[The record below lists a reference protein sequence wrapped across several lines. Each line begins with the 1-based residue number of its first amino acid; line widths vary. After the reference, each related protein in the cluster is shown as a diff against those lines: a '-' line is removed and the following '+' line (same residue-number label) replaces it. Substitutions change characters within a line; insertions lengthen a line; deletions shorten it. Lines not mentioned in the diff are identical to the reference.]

1 MGTLAHTHT
10 TDMKYLVIL
19 AFLGC
24 TFAAPSELVAPL
36 PVVDTEEVAAAK
48 EAHAIAY
55 AAAAAAAE
63 ADAVPEVVNQ
73 VGAPLSVVDTDEVA
87 EAKAE
92 FNAVL
97 KAAGDDGVVA
107 VGEYSA
113 LSPLTY
119 GAHALSPFGLSPA
132 VAPIAYHHAAIAPA
146 VAPIANAHH
155 AVAPLT
161 VAPNHFAFA
170 HAPLVL

>member
-1 MGTLAHTHT
+1 MGLTHT
-10 TDMKYLVIL
+10 TAADMKFLVIL

-24 TFAAPSELVAPL
+24 TFAAPSELVAPV
-36 PVVDTEEVAAAK
+36 PVEDTEEVAAAK

-55 AAAAAAAE
+55 AAAE
-63 ADAVPEVVNQ
+63 ARTAPEVVNP

-97 KAAGDDGVVA
+97 KAAGDDGVIA

-113 LSPLTY
+113 LSPLSY
-119 GAHALSPFGLSPA
+119 GAFGGYAHGLSPFAYSHHAALAPGL
-132 VAPIAYHHAAIAPA
+132 APIAYHHAA
-146 VAPIANAHH
+146 
-155 AVAPLT
+155 
-161 VAPNHFAFA
+161 
-170 HAPLVL
+170 

>member
-1 MGTLAHTHT
+1 MG
-10 TDMKYLVIL
+10 
-19 AFLGC
+19 
-24 TFAAPSELVAPL
+24 
-36 PVVDTEEVAAAK
+36 
-48 EAHAIAY
+48 AIAY

-63 ADAVPEVVNQ
+63 ADAVPEVVNP

-97 KAAGDDGVVA
+97 KAAGDDSVVA

-119 GAHALSPFGLSPA
+119 GAHALSPFGLSPFAYSHHAALAPA

-146 VAPIANAHH
+146 VAPIAYAHH
-155 AVAPLT
+155 AVAPLA
-161 VAPNHFAFA
+161 VAPHHFAFT

>member
-1 MGTLAHTHT
+1 MG
-10 TDMKYLVIL
+10 
-19 AFLGC
+19 
-24 TFAAPSELVAPL
+24 
-36 PVVDTEEVAAAK
+36 
-48 EAHAIAY
+48 AIAY

-63 ADAVPEVVNQ
+63 ADSVPEVVNP

-97 KAAGDDGVVA
+97 KAAGDDSVVA

-119 GAHALSPFGLSPA
+119 GAHALSPFAYSHHAALAPA

-146 VAPIANAHH
+146 VAPIAYAHH
-155 AVAPLT
+155 AVAPLA
-161 VAPNHFAFA
+161 VAPHHFAFT